1 VKTEADQLRA
11 DIAAAEKQLQEV
23 ESRPIP
29 KAQLAQV
36 QHQIKIAKDGLRSMR
51 IKLASL
57 ENRSNCCPVCSG
69 TIPPGW
75 LVCEPCSREVPA
87 KLHTEWQCARG
98 HAHAAVSNKKSAARI
113 AATQAAEHSAA
124 SLIIAHLKQ
133 HGSAL

>member
-1 VKTEADQLRA
+1 MNTEADQLRA

-23 ESRPIP
+23 ESRSIP

-36 QHQIKIAKDGLRSMR
+36 QHQIKIAKDGLRNMR

-57 ENRSNCCPVCSG
+57 EDRKNVCPVCAA
-69 TIPPGW
+69 TTPPGW
-75 LVCEPCSREVPA
+75 LLCEPCNREVPA
-87 KLHTEWQCARG
+87 KLHMQWKCASS
-98 HAHAAVSNKKSAARI
+98 HAHAAVSNKKPAALI
-113 AATQAAEHSAA
+113 AAAQATEKSAA